1 MGSFLYLADSGIV
14 LFVMRIC
21 IVSRSWPSNERSGV
35 SLVAAEHAQHLS
47 NAGHEVFIVGA
58 YKEVLSERSP
68 AVACFHMPAS
78 GSGALYSPA
87 CVDRLSFSDI
97 FRNCCPDVVLIEA
110 WQTALTDAAIDV
122 AAELGL
128 PVVMLSHGV
137 SVHPYTWRPIDVL
150 RSLGWSWYKK
160 CVLPRRLKK
169 LSVLAVLDEKSDS
182 PRFYDRMLA
191 QRLHISVEG
200 YTNTP
205 VNWHRG
211 GSSPEE
217 RLPRI
222 LVVGYFSPVKN
233 QLAAIRVLAQ
243 LQSDLKMCFVGKRSG
258 SYYAKCVALVH
269 KLGLNDRAVF
279 LQDDECDLADQ
290 MASSL
295 AVLSTSKTEVL
306 PLTLLE
312 AMASGTPF
320 VATPVGAVPSLA
332 GGLMAADEKSLAVS
346 ISTLVLQPQIWQSCA
361 RAGIEAYEKSYTKE
375 CVGLALERI
384 LKKAIDQ
391 SLQ

>member
-1 MGSFLYLADSGIV
+1 MKIAV
-14 LFVMRIC
+14 
-21 IVSRSWPSNERSGV
+21 VSRSWPSNERSGV
-35 SLVAAEHAQHLS
+35 SLIAAEHVKYLF
-47 NAGHEVFIVGA
+47 NAGHRVCIIGA
-58 YKEVLSERSP
+58 YKEVLSEGSSG
-68 AVACFHMPAS
+68 VVCFQVSAS

-87 CVDRLSFSDI
+87 CVDRHPLFDI
-97 FRNCCPDVVLIEA
+97 FRNFCPDVVLVEA

-137 SVHPYTWRPIDVL
+137 SVHPYSWRPLDVL
-150 RSLGWSWYKK
+150 RSLGWSWYKLF
-160 CVLPRRLKK
+160 VLPRRLKK
-169 LSVLAVLDEKSDS
+169 LRILAVLDQKSDS

-191 QRLHISVEG
+191 QHLHIPVER
-200 YTNTP
+200 YTNAP

-211 GSSPEE
+211 NSNPEE
-217 RLPRI
+217 RLPQI
-222 LVVGYFSPVKN
+222 LVVGYFSAVKN

-258 SYYAKCVALVH
+258 PYYSKCVALVH
-269 KLGLNDRAVF
+269 KLGLYDRVVF

-290 MASSL
+290 MANSL
-295 AVLSTSKTEVL
+295 VVLSTSKTEVL

-332 GGLMAADEKSLAVS
+332 GGLMASDEKSLAASVS
-346 ISTLVLQPQIWQSCA
+346 ELALQPQLWQSCV
-361 RAGIEAYEKSYTKE
+361 RAGIEAYENNYTGE
-375 CVGLALERI
+375 FVGLALERI
-384 LKKAIDQ
+384 LKKAIAPP
-391 SLQ
+391 LQ